1 MTVPTPNFHF
11 VNKDLKHVYRQLYLL
26 ILVFKAVS
34 LLMKY
39 ATNVTAYARIANK
52 PSETVR

>member
-1 MTVPTPNFHF
+1 MTVPITNFHF

-26 ILVFKAVS
+26 ILVFKAIS

-39 ATNVTAYARIANK
+39 ATNVTANARIAYK
-52 PSETVR
+52 PSKTVI